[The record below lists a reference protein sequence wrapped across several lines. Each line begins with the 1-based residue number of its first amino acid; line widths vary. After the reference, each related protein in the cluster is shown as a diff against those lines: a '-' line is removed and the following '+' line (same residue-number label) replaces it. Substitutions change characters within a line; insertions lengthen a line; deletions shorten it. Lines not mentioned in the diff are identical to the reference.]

1 MSFVGRRG
9 LTLPGSGEAQWLCKQ
24 SDACRERRRFFAMA
38 STAHHCHLLV
48 TVCDWFQQ
56 SLQHNSPCRQPPI
69 YGAHAAPSPYDQ
81 GGQYVNRND
90 RQSQRLHV
98 SSPLIQERRVR
109 TESPTSPVPMDQ

>member
-9 LTLPGSGEAQWLCKQ
+9 LTLPGSGEVESLCKQ

-38 STAHHCHLLV
+38 STAHHCQLLA

-56 SLQHNSPCRQPPI
+56 SPQHTSPCRQPQT

-81 GGQYVNRND
+81 DGQYVNRND
-90 RQSQRLHV
+90 LQSRRLHD
-98 SSPLIQERRVR
+98 SSRLTRRAR
-109 TESPTSPVPMDQ
+109 MGPQTYPVPVDQ